1 MKRRENSG
9 GGRIKRQKTYPFGRV
24 CEAKGCTTRL
34 SIYNQDHLCAHCEE
48 TERLDKFEAEAQERL
63 QAELMQ
69 RLLEE
74 ARG

>member
-1 MKRRENSG
+1 MSRE
-9 GGRIKRQKTYPFGRV
+9 TYYRVVPPKQHPVGRV

-34 SIYNQDHLCAHCEE
+34 NRYNQDELCALCEK
-48 TERLDKFEAEAQERL
+48 TERMDRFEADAQERL

>member
-1 MKRRENSG
+1 MSRRDYYREVPP
-9 GGRIKRQKTYPFGRV
+9 KKYPFGRV
-24 CEAKGCTTRL
+24 CEAKDCTARL
-34 SIYNQDHLCAHCEE
+34 SIYNMDELCALCEE
-48 TERLDKFEAEAQERL
+48 TERLDKFEAEAQERF

>member
-1 MKRRENSG
+1 MTR
-9 GGRIKRQKTYPFGRV
+9 RQKTYPAGRV

-34 SIYNQDHLCAHCEE
+34 SVYNQDELCALCEE
-48 TERLDKFEAEAQERL
+48 TERLDKFEAEAQERF

-69 RLLEE
+69 ALLEE

>member
-1 MKRRENSG
+1 MSLDYYRTVPP
-9 GGRIKRQKTYPFGRV
+9 KTYPVGRV
-24 CEAKGCTTRL
+24 CESKGCTARL
-34 SIYNQDHLCAHCEE
+34 SRYNMDELCALCEE

-74 ARG
+74 ARA

>member
-1 MKRRENSG
+1 MSRETYY
-9 GGRIKRQKTYPFGRV
+9 RVVPPKTCPFGRV

-34 SIYNQDHLCAHCEE
+34 NRYNMDELCALCEKS
-48 TERLDKFEAEAQERL
+48 ERMDRFEAEAQERRE
-63 QAELMQ
+63 AELMQ

>member
-1 MKRRENSG
+1 MSG
-9 GGRIKRQKTYPFGRV
+9 RNYYGRVVPPKTYPFGRV
-24 CEAKGCTTRL
+24 CEAKDCTTRL

-48 TERLDKFEAEAQERL
+48 TERLDRFEAEAQERF

-69 RLLEE
+69 RLREE

>member
-1 MKRRENSG
+1 MSRDTYYRVKRPE
-9 GGRIKRQKTYPFGRV
+9 TYPFGRV

-34 SIYNQDHLCAHCEE
+34 SVYNQDELCALCEE

-69 RLLEE
+69 ALMEE